1 MHQVTPLIGILV
13 AGLGLAFVLGTVA
26 LRCKISPLVG
36 YLLAGI
42 LIGPFTPGYVADGS
56 LALELAEVGVILL
69 MFGVGLHFS
78 IKDLLLVR
86 RVAVPGALIQVAA
99 SIIMGFGVGRLL
111 GMPAG
116 ASIVFGIALSVASTV
131 VLLRTLQE
139 ENLMNTE
146 RGRLAIGWLVIQ
158 DVVTVLALV
167 LLPAF
172 QPLMNGDVGQNF
184 SLFGLIMPAIWT
196 IIKVA
201 AFVAL
206 MLVLGK
212 RFIPRMMHYVAQ
224 TGSKELFRLSLLT
237 LSLGVAFAAARW
249 FDVSFALGAFLAG
262 MVLSETNLSQ
272 RAAEEML
279 PFRDAFAVLFFVSVG
294 MLFNPAVLVTD
305 PWTLIPTVFVIL
317 VGTPLVV
324 ILILRRMGQKWNNVL
339 FIASGLA
346 QIGEFSFILAALGI
360 QLGLMQEST
369 RDIILGASIISI
381 FINPIVLHLSQLI
394 DTRIR
399 ERKPSSP
406 QMAEG
411 DEACVLHAPY
421 TPTHFTQHVVIVGCG
436 RVGSIVA
443 SRLAAAGCQI
453 AVSEVRVIPSAL
465 SSQENVHSV
474 IGNAVDGKV
483 REALN
488 LRHARLLIVAI
499 PETFEAGQIIE
510 KSVAVNHDLTVIA
523 RAHYDEAV
531 AYLKKCGAAHVI
543 MGEREIASAMV
554 HYTREGQQQSA
565 LHSTMTEDI
574 SLVKQG
580 I

>member
-13 AGLGLAFVLGTVA
+13 AGLGLAFLLGTAA
-26 LRCKISPLVG
+26 LRCKVSPLVG

-78 IKDLLLVR
+78 IKDLLIFR
-86 RVAVPGALIQVAA
+86 HVAVPGALVQVAA
-99 SIIMGFGVGRLL
+99 SVAMGFGVGKLL

-146 RGRLAIGWLVIQ
+146 RGRLAVGWLVIQ
-158 DVVTVLALV
+158 DVITVLALV

-172 QPLMNGDVGQNF
+172 QPLMKGDVGQGF
-184 SLFGLIMPAIWT
+184 SVLGLIVPASWT
-196 IIKVA
+196 IIKVVT
-201 AFVAL
+201 FIAL

-212 RFIPRMMHYVAQ
+212 RLIPRLMHYVAR

-237 LSLGVAFAAARW
+237 LSLGVAFVAARW

-262 MVLSETNLSQ
+262 MVLSETDLSQ
-272 RAAEEML
+272 RAMEEML

-294 MLFNPAVLVTD
+294 MLFNPAVLITD
-305 PWTLIPTVFVIL
+305 PWTLFPTVLVIL

-381 FINPIVLHLSQLI
+381 FLNPVVLHLSQLI
-394 DTRIR
+394 DARIR
-399 ERKPSSP
+399 ERSSSSLP
-406 QMAEG
+406 DEG

-421 TPTHFTQHVVIVGCG
+421 ATTQFTQHVVIVGCG

-443 SRLAAAGCQI
+443 SQLAAAGWQI
-453 AVSEVRVIPSAL
+453 AVSEIGSIPMAL
-465 SSQENVHSV
+465 MNRENVHGV
-474 IGNAVDGKV
+474 IGNAVDHKV

-488 LRHARLLIVAI
+488 LPHARLLIVAI

-510 KSVAVNHDLTVIA
+510 KSVAANRNLTVVA
-523 RAHYDEAV
+523 RAHFDEAE
-531 AYLKKCGAAHVI
+531 AYLKKCGASRVI
-543 MGEREIASAMV
+543 MGEREIAAAMV
-554 HYTREGQQQSA
+554 DYTESGSTPPALLSGAAGHINLGQQGS
-565 LHSTMTEDI
+565 
-574 SLVKQG
+574 
-580 I
+580 

>member
-13 AGLGLAFVLGTVA
+13 AGLGLAFLLGTVA

-42 LIGPFTPGYVADGS
+42 LIGPFTPGFVADGS

-78 IKDLLLVR
+78 IKDLLIVR
-86 RVAVPGALIQVAA
+86 HVAVPGALVQVAA
-99 SIIMGFGVGRLL
+99 SVAMGFGVGKML

-146 RGRLAIGWLVIQ
+146 RGRLAVGWLVIQ
-158 DVVTVLALV
+158 DVITVLALV

-172 QPLMNGDVGQNF
+172 QPLMKGDVGQGF
-184 SLFGLIMPAIWT
+184 SVLGLIVPASWT
-196 IIKVA
+196 IIKVVT
-201 AFVAL
+201 FIAL

-212 RFIPRMMHYVAQ
+212 RLIPRLMHYVAQ

-237 LSLGVAFAAARW
+237 LSLGVAFVAARW

-262 MVLSETNLSQ
+262 MVLSETDLSQ
-272 RAAEEML
+272 RAMEEML

-294 MLFNPAVLVTD
+294 MLFNPAVLITD
-305 PWTLIPTVFVIL
+305 PWTLFPTVLVIL

-381 FINPIVLHLSQLI
+381 FLNPAVLHLSQLI
-394 DTRIR
+394 DARIR
-399 ERKPSSP
+399 ERSTSP
-406 QMAEG
+406 LPEEG

-421 TPTHFTQHVVIVGCG
+421 APTRFTRHVVIVGCG

-443 SRLAAAGCQI
+443 TQLAAAGWQI
-453 AVSEVRVIPSAL
+453 AVSEISIIPVAL
-465 SSQENVHSV
+465 TDRENVHGV
-474 IGNAVDGKV
+474 IGNAVDPKV

-510 KSVAVNHDLTVIA
+510 KSVAANRNLTVIA
-523 RAHYDEAV
+523 RAHFDEAV
-531 AYLKKCGAAHVI
+531 AYLKKCGASRVI
-543 MGEREIASAMV
+543 MGEREIAAAMV
-554 HYTREGQQQSA
+554 HFTEAGSKPPALLSGAAGPINLGQQGS
-565 LHSTMTEDI
+565 
-574 SLVKQG
+574 
-580 I
+580 